1 MATATTTLTDEQ
13 IQRDVLDEL
22 KWDARVQPN
31 EIGVT
36 VKDGVVT
43 LTGWVDAFTKKW
55 AAEEAAH
62 RVRGVRA
69 VANDIEVRLPGSAE
83 RTDADIA
90 AAATRALEWDAFLP
104 IEKLDVTVSRGWVTL
119 RGEVEWE
126 FEKREAERAVRRL
139 SGVRGVTNL
148 ITVRPR
154 VRTSPSGIQ
163 RRIEDALVRS
173 AQTDAERIRVE
184 VDGDKVLLTGTVR
197 SWAENQEAE
206 RGRLVR
212 AGHRRGRQ
220 PHHGPAVS
228 AA

>member
-13 IQRDVLDEL
+13 IQRDVLDEV

-31 EIGVT
+31 EIGVA

-62 RVRGVRA
+62 RVRGVRV
-69 VANDIEVRLPGSAE
+69 VANDIEVRLPAAAE
-83 RTDADIA
+83 RTDAGIA
-90 AAATRALEWDAFLP
+90 AAASRALEWDAFLP
-104 IEKLDVTVSRGWVTL
+104 IENLDVTVSRGWVTL

-154 VRTSPSGIQ
+154 VRTSPSEIQ
-163 RRIEDALVRS
+163 RRIEEALVRS
-173 AQTDAERIRVE
+173 AQTDAERIRS
-184 VDGDKVLLTGTVR
+184 R
-197 SWAENQEAE
+197 STAT
-206 RGRLVR
+206 R
-212 AGHRRGRQ
+212 
-220 PHHGPAVS
+220 S
-228 AA
+228 S